1 LKMYSLAKGCE
12 METTEIIQQVQAVQ
26 GEITIIEQ
34 MANDLVVNS
43 QEGAD
48 AASQFVS
55 RVKKAMRQID
65 SVLEAPKA
73 AAHRT
78 HKMLSDLY
86 QEKMKPLKFAE
97 QIAKNKIS
105 AWALAEKRAQE
116 AAARAAAEAESRRR
130 EEEAIEVAIALAQ
143 QGKAKE
149 AEAALQRPTDVAPA
163 VVESPKVEFARLSTD
178 FGWEL
183 IDESRVPRE
192 YFVLDTAKISREVR
206 AKGLSAGIP
215 GIRVVEKVRVSSR

>member
-1 LKMYSLAKGCE
+1 

-34 MANDLVVNS
+34 MANDLVVHS
-43 QEGAD
+43 QEDAD

-55 RVKKAMRQID
+55 RVKKAMKQID
-65 SVLEAPKA
+65 AVLEAPKS
-73 AAHRT
+73 AAHKT

-86 QEKMKPLKFAE
+86 QEKMRPLKYAE
-97 QIAKNKIS
+97 QIAKSKIS
-105 AWALAEKRAQE
+105 EWALAERRAQE

-149 AEAALQRPTDVAPA
+149 AEAALPRPTEVAPT
-163 VVESPKVEFARLSTD
+163 VVEGPKVEFARLSTD
-178 FGWEL
+178 FGWKL
-183 IDESRVPRE
+183 IDAGRVPRE
-192 YFVLDTAKISREVR
+192 YFVLDEAKISREVR
-206 AKGLSAGIP
+206 AKGLSANIP
-215 GIRVVEKVRVSSR
+215 GIQVIEKVRVSSR